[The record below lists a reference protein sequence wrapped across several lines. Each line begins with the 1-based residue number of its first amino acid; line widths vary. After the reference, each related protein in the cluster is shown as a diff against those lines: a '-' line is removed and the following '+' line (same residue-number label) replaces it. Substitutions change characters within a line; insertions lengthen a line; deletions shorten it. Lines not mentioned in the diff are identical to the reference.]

1 MDPQTVLN
9 TVAGYKSEVYNGS
22 RNTILGA
29 LSRVVAGNN
38 NVIIGSNCT
47 VTGNNNLVLGDN
59 LIVEGNGCFVT
70 GAGRQV
76 KRSDGEKMV
85 YAKEVQTLL
94 RTMLETLNPSPPI
107 PPPHVLQPPRP
118 AAPPPHEEPTV
129 PPSDKTQ

>member
-1 MDPQTVLN
+1 MDQQTVLN

-29 LSRVVAGNN
+29 LSRVVTGNN

-47 VTGNNNLVLGDN
+47 VTGNNNVVLGDN

-76 KRSDGEKMV
+76 NRSDGEKMV

-94 RTMLETLNPSPPI
+94 RTMLETLHSSP
-107 PPPHVLQPPRP
+107 VLQPPRP